1 MKLVHYSLIAARG
14 KLAAPHHRSLD
25 GRLGPLSSHPAEHA
39 SISQGLAPGAGHE
52 RHGEIMK
59 NGTRLIFWIDVAVLL
74 ILCVLI
80 LMGQWDFVIA
90 LFVALVILNYF
101 DRWRGRGQS
110 KG

>member
-1 MKLVHYSLIAARG
+1 MSS
-14 KLAAPHHRSLD
+14 RS
-25 GRLGPLSSHPAEHA
+25 AEHA
-39 SISQGLAPGAGHE
+39 DINHGPVPRAGHE
-52 RHGEIMK
+52 RHEEIMK
-59 NGTRLIFWIDVAVLL
+59 DGTRLIFWIDVAVLL